1 MGGGSPAPAP
11 PPPAPDY
18 SSQFAGLASGQETIR
33 SDIRSAEDTFQ
44 DESRD
49 LSREITTGFRDQD
62 DRFDTVDRGIEDLGR
77 DVNTGFSDVSDSLTG
92 LSTDMGNQFDAFGN
106 RMDTG
111 FAGVNENMNTG
122 FGSLS
127 NQVDTRFGELNTGMN
142 TGFETLGS
150 NVNTGFTAL
159 GDLVGANDAALLANQ
174 QEGFAGVNENVT
186 NVGTNLGNQ
195 LTETSSNV
203 LAGQANI
210 ADLVQQY
217 GGNLDTYYAALAQGQ
232 SEAAARQAA
241 LQTGLDSFRS
251 DYDTATTVAQQQRGR
266 IQDAVMGGNTQIQE
280 QLARTADANAQG
292 ISNIRGDVSG
302 VQADVQSGNAQA
314 TKDFA
319 DVARRIAT
327 GFDDGSQ
334 QSMNLRNEFIDRL
347 NTVRS
352 VLTQQ
357 GDQIDENTRQTYST
371 LVSSF
376 DEQGA
381 LIANSVDNMGNRTA
395 RALDQQGNLLLAQ
408 FNTQGQ
414 RVDQTALNINRLMTQ
429 MDALGYRPGTNQQM
443 GMMTGAMGNA
453 NVYSGLASPYASTR

>member
-49 LSREITTGFRDQD
+49 LSREITTGFNDQE
-62 DRFDTVDRGIEDLGR
+62 DRFDDVDRGIETLGR

-127 NQVDTRFGELNTGMN
+127 NQVDSRFGELNTGMN
-142 TGFETLGS
+142 QNFETLGS

-159 GDLVGANDAALLANQ
+159 GDLVGANDAALMANQ
-174 QEGFAGVNENVT
+174 QEGFASVNENVS

-241 LQTGLDSFRS
+241 LQTGLDQFRG
-251 DYDTATTVAQQQRGR
+251 DYDRATTVAQQQRGR
-266 IQDAVMGGNTQIQE
+266 IQDAVMGGNTAIQE
-280 QLARTADANAQG
+280 QLAQTADASTQG
-292 ISNIRGDVSG
+292 LRAVRADVSG
-302 VQADVQSGNAQA
+302 VQADVQNNAAQT

-319 DVARRIAT
+319 DVARRITT
-327 GFDDGSQ
+327 GFDDGTQ
-334 QSMNLRNEFIDRL
+334 QSANLRNEFIDRL

-376 DEQGA
+376 DAQGA
-381 LIANSVDNMGNRTA
+381 LIANSVDNNGNRIA

-408 FNTQGQ
+408 FNNQGQ
-414 RVDQTALNINRLMTQ
+414 RVDQTALDINRMMMQ
-429 MDALGYRPGTNQQM
+429 MDQLGYQPGSNAQM
-443 GMMTGAMGNA
+443 SALSGTQTA
-453 NVYSGLASPYASTR
+453 NVYSGLASPYTMTR